1 MHEPTDIAMLI
12 NPRSG
17 RGKGRETAEAIR
29 RALDDGSRKI
39 TSFDIDALDGTRQP
53 RRATLRA
60 LIVVG
65 GDGTVHATLPFL
77 ARTGLPVY
85 HAPLGT
91 ENLFARQFGMSRD
104 PQRVRA
110 RRRGGRDTHRRPR

>member
-1 MHEPTDIAMLI
+1 MLI

-17 RGKGRETAEAIR
+17 RGKGREIAEAIR
-29 RALDDGSRKI
+29 RALDDGQRKI
-39 TSFDIDALDGTRQP
+39 TSLDIDALDELDGL
-53 RRATLRA
+53 RADAIRA

-91 ENLFARQFGMSRD
+91 ENLFARQFAMSRN

-110 RRRGGRDTHRRPR
+110 AVDAGATRHRRPR